1 MLVNGEN
8 RFVHFYSWTQTLWIS
23 IACVCVC
30 SGYVMEWKFT
40 CHKLLPKKLSYG
52 IKFNLI
58 EIVEEREDEI
68 YILNVIS

>member
-1 MLVNGEN
+1 MERIGLCTFIHGLKLYGLAL
-8 RFVHFYSWTQTLWIS
+8 H
-23 IACVCVC
+23 VCVC
-30 SGYVMEWKFT
+30 TGYVMEWKFT
-40 CHKLLPKKLSYG
+40 CHKLLPKKLTYG